1 MPDFKALQYQFAS
14 AIRNPTQSH
23 NLDIENRRLKIY
35 QGLIFNTIQGF
46 IDSAFPVLK
55 RIYSSND
62 WLRIKQ
68 QFVANHQAQ
77 APLFCQ
83 IAEEFVAYIK
93 NEYEISESDP
103 IFLAEL
109 AHYEWLELDISLR
122 PIEASERLI
131 DDINTQSLY
140 LSKSAEVV
148 SYPFAV
154 HQISP
159 DNQPKIVDSE
169 PTFLVVYRNW
179 KKQVQFLKVNAVTAY
194 LLDLIAKDVANDFAS
209 LTELLQQAL
218 PQTNA
223 LILQQ
228 GLAQSLTELAEFGIV
243 INKDNR

>member
-1 MPDFKALQYQFAS
+1 MADFKKLQYQFAS

-23 NLDIENRRLKIY
+23 DLDIESRRLRIY
-35 QGLIFNTIQGF
+35 QDLIFNTIQGF

-55 RIYSSND
+55 RIYNAND
-62 WLRIKQ
+62 WLKIKQ

-83 IAEEFVAYIK
+83 IAEEFMAFIK
-93 NEYEISESDP
+93 SEYETSASDP

-109 AHYEWLELDISLR
+109 AHYEWLELDVSLR
-122 PIEASERLI
+122 PIEHTERLI
-131 DDINTQSLY
+131 DDINLQSLY
-140 LSKSAEVV
+140 LSKSAEIV

-154 HQISP
+154 HQISS
-159 DNQPKIVDSE
+159 DNQPKISDSE

-179 KKQVQFLKVNAVTAY
+179 KTQVQFLQVNAVTAY
-194 LLDLIAKDVANDFAS
+194 LLDLIAKEVANNFSS
-209 LTELLQQAL
+209 LNELLQQAL

-228 GLAQSLTELAEFGIV
+228 GLAQSLAELAELGIL
-243 INKDNR
+243 INND